1 MNIREAANLIKKF
14 VKTTYP
20 QNCGIQIVCKGDSIQ
35 FTNLPMMTNA
45 QMLAKQATGVD
56 FEQSG
61 FSVIRLI
68 KL

>member
-14 VKTTYP
+14 VKATYP
-20 QNCGIQIVCKGDSIQ
+20 QSCGIQVTCKGDSIQ

-45 QMLAKQATGVD
+45 QMLGKQATGVE

-61 FSVIRLI
+61 YSAIRLRGN
-68 KL
+68 